1 MEEAIINYEI
11 WEDATAL
18 YGTAKVKLPDISF
31 MTQTITGAG
40 IAGEYEAV
48 ICGMISAMSM
58 SLDFRTVTKDV
69 VRLYE
74 QRRHTLDIRAA
85 QQSENNST
93 GKVTVQSKKFVV
105 IATPK
110 KIGLGTLAPA
120 SPADASGEF
129 SVAYFAQYNDGVKV
143 IEIDP
148 LNYICFI
155 NGTDYLADVRTAL
168 GR

>member
-1 MEEAIINYEI
+1 MEQATINYEI
-11 WEDATAL
+11 WEDGVAL
-18 YGTAKVKLPDISF
+18 YGTAKAKLPDISF
-31 MTQTITGAG
+31 MTQTISGAG

-48 ICGMISAMSM
+48 ISGMTSAMNM
-58 SLDFRTVTKDV
+58 SLDFRTITKEV

-74 QRRHTLDIRAA
+74 PRRHTLHIRAA
-85 QQSENNST
+85 QQNESST

-105 IATPK
+105 IASPK
-110 KIGLGTLAPA
+110 KMALGTLAPA

-129 SVAYFAQYNDGVKV
+129 SVVYFAQYDDGVKV

-148 LNYICFI
+148 INYICII
-155 NGTDYLADVRTAL
+155 NGTDFLADVRAAL